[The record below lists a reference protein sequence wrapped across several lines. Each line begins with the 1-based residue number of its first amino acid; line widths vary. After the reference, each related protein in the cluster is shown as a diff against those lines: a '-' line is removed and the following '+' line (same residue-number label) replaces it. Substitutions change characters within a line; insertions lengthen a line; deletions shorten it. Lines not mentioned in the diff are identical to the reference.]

1 MSNIYDLVH
10 ENVTTPTTLEQ
21 LLELQ
26 NRYPPT
32 IAYLPH
38 ADEIYDINLNT
49 RKINA
54 PEFLSI
60 QKDHKSK
67 VVYFRVNRYYDHMDL
82 SNTICV
88 IQYITPGDE
97 TRVPHIYVVPFFD
110 VMSDFNLED
119 ITETSRDENY
129 IYGDYNP
136 TMIFPWCIG
145 AAATQVS
152 GTLEYAIRFYK
163 IKEETDGEL
172 KLVYSLNTLPA
183 KSEILYGMEADD
195 EAMKLEYDQ
204 ITDSKYL
211 NLIQQFQNSK
221 TYWQVIERQE

>member
-1 MSNIYDLVH
+1 MSNIYDLVYA
-10 ENVTTPTTLEQ
+10 NATTPTTLEQ

-26 NRYPPT
+26 NKYPPT

-49 RKINA
+49 RQINA

-67 VVYFRVNRYYDHMDL
+67 VIYFRVNRYYDHMDL

-97 TRVPHIYVVPFFD
+97 SRVPYTYVVPFFD

-129 IYGDYNP
+129 ISGSHNP

-145 AAATQVS
+145 AAATQTS

-163 IKEETDGEL
+163 IKQETDGEL
-172 KLVYSLNTLPA
+172 RLVYNLNTLPA

-204 ITDSKYL
+204 ITDDKYL

-221 TYWQVIERQE
+221 TYWQVIEQYE

>member
-1 MSNIYDLVH
+1 MSNIYDLVYA
-10 ENVTTPTTLEQ
+10 NVTTPTTLEE

-26 NRYPPT
+26 NKYPPT

-49 RKINA
+49 RQIDA

-67 VVYFRVNRYYDHMDL
+67 VIYFRVNRYYDHMDL

-97 TRVPHIYVVPFFD
+97 SRVPYIYVVPFFD

-129 IYGDYNP
+129 IYGSHNP

-145 AAATQVS
+145 AAATQTS

-163 IKEETDGEL
+163 IKEETDGKL
-172 KLVYSLNTLPA
+172 KLVYNLNTLPA

-204 ITDSKYL
+204 STDSKYL

-221 TYWQVIERQE
+221 TYWQVIEHQE